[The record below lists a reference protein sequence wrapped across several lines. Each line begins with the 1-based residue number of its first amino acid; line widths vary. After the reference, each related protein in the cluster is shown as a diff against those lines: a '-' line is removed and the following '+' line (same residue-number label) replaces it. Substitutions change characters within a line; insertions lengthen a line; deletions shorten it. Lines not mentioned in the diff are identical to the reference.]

1 MSIDIKKLV
10 KIGGSEPGTIGVDPN
25 TSFQAGQIAAYD
37 ANGAAT
43 LAGSGDNPVGIFK
56 WDKTSTVYAV
66 SAREAVT
73 VVALETAYSFAHA
86 NVSSVIVENL
96 AGGDYT
102 EGAGDD
108 YVLNTTSGTI
118 TTTASGTTSVTAGET
133 VYVTYTY
140 EMTAADKEQAGVNFF
155 NSNDDTQGSNKITML
170 QGGWRVY
177 TDQFETDQN
186 YTMNAQLF
194 VSANGKFTSQELTNH
209 FGRVVSIP
217 TASDPYL
224 GVEGVFTGSANNFV

>member
-1 MSIDIKKLV
+1 MSIDLKKLV
-10 KIGGSEPGTIGVDPN
+10 KIGGSEPGTISVDPN
-25 TSFQAGQIAAYD
+25 TTFQAGQIASYD

-43 LAGSGDNPVGIFK
+43 LATSATNPVGVFK
-56 WDKTSTVYAV
+56 WDKTSSKYAV

-73 VVALETAYSFAHA
+73 VVAYATAYNFDHA
-86 NVSSVIVENL
+86 NVSSVLVEDL
-96 AGGDYT
+96 AGTDYT
-102 EGAGDD
+102 EGAGSD
-108 YVLNTTSGTI
+108 YTINTTNGTI
-118 TTTASGTTSVTAGET
+118 TTTASGTTSITAGET

-186 YTMNAQLF
+186 YAMNAQLY
-194 VSANGKFTSQELTNH
+194 VSANGKFTSDALTYKV
-209 FGRVVSIP
+209 GRVVSIP
-217 TASDPYL
+217 TASDPFL
-224 GVEGVFTGSANNFV
+224 GVEGEFTGSANNHV

>member
-10 KIGGSEPGTIGVDPN
+10 KLGGSEPGTIGVDPN
-25 TSFQAGQIAAYD
+25 TSFQAGQIATYD

-73 VVALETAYSFAHA
+73 IVALETAYSFAHA
-86 NVSSVIVENL
+86 NVSSVLVEDL
-96 AGGDYT
+96 AGSDYT
-102 EGAGDD
+102 VTTD
-108 YVLNTTSGTI
+108 YTISATNGTI
-118 TTTASGTTSVTAGET
+118 TTTASGTTSITAGET

-186 YTMNAQLF
+186 YAMNNQLY
-194 VSANGKFTSQELTNH
+194 VSANGKFTSAALTYKV
-209 FGRVVSIP
+209 GRVVSIP
-217 TASDPYL
+217 TASDPFL
-224 GVEGVFTGSANNFV
+224 GVEGEFTGSANNHV

>member
-10 KIGGSEPGTIGVDPN
+10 KIGGSEPGTVGVDAN
-25 TSFQAGQIAAYD
+25 TSFQAGQIATYD
-37 ANGAAT
+37 SAGAAT

-56 WDKTSTVYAV
+56 ADKASTVYAV

-73 VVALETAYSFAHA
+73 IVALETAYSFAHA
-86 NVSSVIVENL
+86 NVSSVLVEDL
-96 AGGDYT
+96 AGTDYT
-102 EGAGDD
+102 VTTD
-108 YVLNTTSGTI
+108 YTINTTNGTI
-118 TTTASGTTSVTAGET
+118 TTTASGSTTITAGET

-140 EMTAADKEQAGVNFF
+140 EMTAADKEQEGVNFF

-186 YTMNAQLF
+186 YAMNAQLF
-194 VSANGKFTSQELTNH
+194 VSANGKFTSQELTYH

-224 GVEGVFTGSANNFV
+224 GVEGEFTGSANNFV

>member
-10 KIGGSEPGTIGVDPN
+10 KLGGSEPGTINVDAN
-25 TSFQAGQIAAYD
+25 TSFQAGQIATYD

-43 LAGSGDNPVGIFK
+43 LAGSGDNPVGILK
-56 WDKTSTVYAV
+56 WDKASTVYAV

-73 VVALETAYSFAHA
+73 IVALETAYSLDHA
-86 NVSSVIVENL
+86 NVSSVLVEDL
-96 AGGDYT
+96 AGTDYAVTTDYT
-102 EGAGDD
+102 
-108 YVLNTTSGTI
+108 LSTTNGTI
-118 TTTASGTTSVTAGET
+118 TTTASGSTSITAGET

-155 NSNDDTQGSNKITML
+155 NSNDDTQGCNKITML

-186 YTMNAQLF
+186 YAMNAQLF
-194 VSANGKFTSQELTNH
+194 VSANGKFTSEVLTYH

-224 GVEGVFTGSANNFV
+224 GVEGEFIRSANNFV

>member
-10 KIGGSEPGTIGVDPN
+10 KLGGSEPGTISVDPN
-25 TSFQAGQIAAYD
+25 TSFQGGQIAAYD

-43 LAGSGDNPVGIFK
+43 LAGSGDNPVGILK
-56 WDKTSTVYAV
+56 WDKTSTTYAV
-66 SAREAVT
+66 AAREAVT
-73 VVALETAYSFAHA
+73 IVALETAYSFAHA

-108 YVLNTTSGTI
+108 YVLNTTNGTI
-118 TTTASGTTSVTAGET
+118 TTTASGTTTVTAGET

-140 EMTAADKEQAGVNFF
+140 EMTTADKEQAGVNFF

-186 YTMNAQLF
+186 YTMNGQLY
-194 VSANGKFTSQELTNH
+194 VSANGKFTSQALTYK
-209 FGRVVSIP
+209 FGRVVSLP
-217 TASDPYL
+217 TASDPFI
-224 GVEGVFTGSANNFV
+224 GVEGEFTGSANPQV